1 LLKATLKPLTRQ
13 ALAII
18 GGAVLVAL
26 VGFSLYSA
34 FAGLSLPSATTPAV
48 MTSPAPTQPKTTS
61 GPATAPPTRPA
72 IATAPRPGPTAT
84 EPAEKRVEAKKDGMT
99 LVYIPAGD
107 FLLGSAN
114 TDPGAREDEKPQER
128 ISLDAFWMDQTEVTV
143 DRFAQFVIETG
154 YQTDAER
161 GCCEGS
167 HSKPGGLVYA
177 PGADGALTTTFVE
190 RANWRLPDGPGVEEA
205 LPRRPV
211 VQVTWNDAKKYCEW
225 AGRRLPT
232 EAEWDKAARGTHGL
246 IYPWGNDFDGAKVN
260 FCDKSCAANW
270 HNASVDDG
278 WTRTSNV
285 GVFPNGA
292 SPFGLFDMSG
302 NVWELVNDLYD
313 FRGYFRFPTANPPG
327 VETGTTHVIRGGSW
341 LDTSD
346 RVRPSAR
353 DQRLP
358 DSRDNTTGFRCA
370 ADASAFP

>member
-1 LLKATLKPLTRQ
+1 
-13 ALAII
+13 
-18 GGAVLVAL
+18 
-26 VGFSLYSA
+26 
-34 FAGLSLPSATTPAV
+34 
-48 MTSPAPTQPKTTS
+48 
-61 GPATAPPTRPA
+61 
-72 IATAPRPGPTAT
+72 
-84 EPAEKRVEAKKDGMT
+84 VEAAKDGMT

-232 EAEWDKAARGTHGL
+232 EAEWDKAARGTNGL